1 MQSAAVGASLCLLS
15 ADALCVVSCHCRVVL
30 AITSLSE
37 SSSRSMPVDTRATH
51 YDDTH
56 GLSRE
61 PLDLTLGGSPSS
73 GTLDLVLHYRR

>member
-1 MQSAAVGASLCLLS
+1 
-15 ADALCVVSCHCRVVL
+15 
-30 AITSLSE
+30 
-37 SSSRSMPVDTRATH
+37 MPVDTRATH